1 MSNQSLINTG
11 VKEKEGT
18 TNLEMGLHI
27 DTHRQYDYS
36 KTYFLDQSNQE
47 TSGVLRI
54 PPEYTFDIDDKLRK
68 FPNSPYI
75 HKSKYSPEK
84 FEEKFTSLQKWEG
97 YVIEKKEDSFTAR
110 LINRTIDSSEEIA
123 EFNLTEVDEEDL
135 YLVESGAVFYWN
147 IGYLDRR
154 SGGRR
159 RISEIRFRRLPAW
172 SEAEL
177 DSANKEAKRM
187 REIFSNE

>member
-1 MSNQSLINTG
+1 MSNHPLINTEAR
-11 VKEKEGT
+11 EKENT
-18 TNLEMGLHI
+18 TNFETPFPI
-27 DTHRQYDYS
+27 DTRHGYHKD
-36 KTYFLDQSNQE
+36 YFLDQSNQE
-47 TSGVLRI
+47 TSEASRI
-54 PPEYTFDIDDKLRK
+54 QSEYTFDIDDGSIK
-68 FPNSPYI
+68 FP
-75 HKSKYSPEK
+75 KLESKLQMREYLPVK
-84 FEEKFTSLQKWEG
+84 YEEKFTSLQKWEG
-97 YVIEKKEDSFTAR
+97 YIIEKKEDSFTAR

-123 EFNLTEVDEEDL
+123 EFDLTDVGEEDL

-177 DSANKEAKRM
+177 DSANKEAKKM
-187 REIFSNE
+187 RKIFANE